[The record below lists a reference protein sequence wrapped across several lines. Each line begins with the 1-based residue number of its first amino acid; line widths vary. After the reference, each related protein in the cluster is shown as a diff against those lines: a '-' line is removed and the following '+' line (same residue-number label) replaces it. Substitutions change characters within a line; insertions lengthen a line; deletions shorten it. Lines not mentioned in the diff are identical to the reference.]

1 MRKTE
6 NQDTSTPI
14 KTPWEANRK
23 ICSRGK
29 QKKENIKKAQHPQTS
44 SVISP
49 SGYTLGGKKYEH
61 FPIRVA
67 AQ

>member
-49 SGYTLGGKKYEH
+49 SGYTLGGQKYEH
-61 FPIRVA
+61 FAIGVA